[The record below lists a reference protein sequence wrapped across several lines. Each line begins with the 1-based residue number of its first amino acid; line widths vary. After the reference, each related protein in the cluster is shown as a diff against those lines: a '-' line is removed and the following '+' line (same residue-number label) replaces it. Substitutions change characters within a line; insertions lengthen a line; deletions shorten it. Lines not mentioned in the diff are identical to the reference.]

1 MERLTEK
8 QSAGYDLKAMN
19 GDYCEAYCR
28 QQNYNSCRECGIYEA
43 IQKLAEYEDLEE
55 QYGLPKFH
63 IGQVV
68 YSINFMNEIE
78 EERVSMITQKADR
91 SFKYRLSSG
100 GSVWEATEE
109 KAGRLFFLT
118 REEAE
123 ARLKELAGE

>member
-1 MERLTEK
+1 MMERLTRRTKLGAAEPYIRLSSK
-8 QSAGYDLKAMN
+8 SENEEWLRDVVN
-19 GDYCEAYCR
+19 
-28 QQNYNSCRECGIYEA
+28 
-43 IQKLAEYEDLEE
+43 KLAEYEDLEE

-78 EERVSMITQKADR
+78 EEKVSMITQKADR
-91 SFKYRLSSG
+91 SFKYRLSSE

-118 REEAE
+118 REETE
-123 ARLKELAGE
+123 AKLKELESE